1 MSSFLNDAV
10 NFITNGKVTVRT
22 LSQLGMINAGQ
33 CVIPNQFYES
43 GWGLWLPMPNV
54 TLLPFLSYCVANN
67 FNRTEII
74 QFLEMKNKPK
84 SIFDFNSDFKREL
97 ELDDGYEMLYAR
109 EIEIKRRLEAN
120 GYQYPKDIN
129 DVLNLYIALGL
140 VYEIS
145 NSNEEGFM
153 DMIIRPL
160 KKIDEILT
168 VQ

>member
-1 MSSFLNDAV
+1 M
-10 NFITNGKVTVRT
+10 TNGKVTVIT
-22 LSQLGMINAGQ
+22 LSQLGMINPGQ

-54 TLLPFLSYCVANN
+54 TLLPFLSYCIANN

-84 SIFDFNSDFKREL
+84 SFLDFNSDFKREM
-97 ELDDGYEMLYAR
+97 ELDDDYEMLYAR

-140 VYEIS
+140 AYEIS
-145 NSNEEGFM
+145 NSNEGSFM
-153 DMIIRPL
+153 DLIIRPL
-160 KKIDEILT
+160 KKVDEILT